1 MPLSPNGFPVLLSFD
16 IDAETMWTGR
26 DPKNAE
32 RPIVM
37 SQGAYG
43 WKVGMPRIL
52 DLLAPLRPE
61 GDLLRPGPRHGAA
74 ARDGRGDPEARPRD
88 RPSLVV
94 PRLDRQ
100 PDARAG
106 A

>member
-16 IDAETMWTGR
+16 IDAETMWTAR

-43 WKVGMPRIL
+43 WKVRHAADPRPASPGTACTSRSSSRAL
-52 DLLAPLRPE
+52 VMEQRPAMVE
-61 GDLLRPGPRHGAA
+61 
-74 ARDGRGDPEARPRD
+74 EI
-88 RPSLVV
+88 
-94 PRLDRQ
+94 
-100 PDARAG
+100 
-106 A
+106 